1 MTYGAAF
8 IAGFILGSIPFGFI
22 MVKVLRGTDIREHG
36 SGNIGATNV
45 IRLVGRV
52 PGICVFLLDV
62 LKGLLPAL
70 IFKLMFNS
78 NAGISAGVGAI
89 AGHMFTPFLK
99 FRGGKGVATSL
110 GVFIGLAPIA
120 SAVAFGVW
128 LILFLSLRWV
138 SLASVSAAI
147 SLPVFLY
154 LSRSIAFSEFSLGLL
169 IFALA
174 ATLVVISRH
183 SANIKR
189 LCRGKEPKFCW
200 GKKPQKGRG

>member
-1 MTYGAAF
+1 MTYVIAF
-8 IAGFILGSIPFGFI
+8 IAGLIPGSIPFGFI
-22 MVKVLRGTDIREHG
+22 VAKLLRRIDIREHG

-45 IRLVGRV
+45 IRVVGKG
-52 PGICVFLLDV
+52 PGILVFLFDV
-62 LKGLLPAL
+62 MKGVLPAL
-70 IFKLMFNS
+70 IFRQMFNA
-78 NAGISAGVGAI
+78 NAGIAAGVGAI
-89 AGHMFTPFLK
+89 AGHMFTPVLK
-99 FRGGKGVATSL
+99 FKGGKGVATGL

-138 SLASVSAAI
+138 SLASVTAAI

-154 LSRSIAFSEFSLGLL
+154 LSRSMAFSEFSLGLL

-174 ATLVVISRH
+174 ATLVAISRH

-189 LCRGKEPKFCW
+189 LCRGKEPRFSW
-200 GKKPQKGRG
+200 GKKP

>member
-1 MTYGAAF
+1 MTYVIAF
-8 IAGFILGSIPFGFI
+8 IAGLIPGSIPFGFI
-22 MVKVLRGTDIREHG
+22 VAKLLRRIDIREHG

-45 IRLVGRV
+45 IRVVGKG
-52 PGICVFLLDV
+52 PGILVFLFDV
-62 LKGLLPAL
+62 MKGVLPAL
-70 IFKLMFNS
+70 IFRQMFNA
-78 NAGISAGVGAI
+78 NAGIAAGVGAI
-89 AGHMFTPFLK
+89 AGHMFTPVLK
-99 FRGGKGVATSL
+99 FKGGKGVATGL

-138 SLASVSAAI
+138 SLASVTAAI

-154 LSRSIAFSEFSLGLL
+154 LSRSMAFSEFSLGLL

-189 LCRGKEPKFCW
+189 LCRGKEPRFSW
-200 GKKPQKGRG
+200 GKKP